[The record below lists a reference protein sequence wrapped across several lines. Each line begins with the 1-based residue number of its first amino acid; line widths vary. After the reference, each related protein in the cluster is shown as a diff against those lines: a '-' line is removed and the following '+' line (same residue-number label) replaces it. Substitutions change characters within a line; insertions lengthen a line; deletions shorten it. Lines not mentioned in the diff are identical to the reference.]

1 MVPSTSTILISPAE
15 LSYLRSSLA
24 LVPPIRPDART
35 STQFRPLMAE
45 IDILPSTNGS
55 ARMVWGDGG
64 ECVVGIKAEVE
75 PTVDGKR
82 RDWVEV
88 GVEVQGQR
96 DDDPLG
102 VFLGMTV
109 GESLLTPTSTLTE
122 RLVITAKFHWKL
134 YIDVCAQIT
143 SFGVFLIG
151 MIQILLITP
160 PLSHPTTLLSLST
173 NLAFRSTRIPR
184 LISESD
190 EDPIF
195 DDDWDASFPLYPTT
209 CQLPPITLLVVSVEG
224 NIFFDPT
231 REELSVGDYVL
242 AVSLASNSANNTPKV
257 IGVRTLESGI
267 GGMTTEVK
275 DGSGGVVA
283 ASLGGVKRGIIKR
296 IIKES
301 LSVGKEVFESLQGT
315 VDAN

>member
-1 MVPSTSTILISPAE
+1 MHTVWIQFQVLRLIFQLNAYTNTTKMVPSTSTILISPAE

-109 GESLLTPTSTLTE
+109 SESLLTPTSTLTE

-143 SFGVFLIG
+143 SFGFFLIG
-151 MIQILLITP
+151 MI
-160 PLSHPTTLLSLST
+160 
-173 NLAFRSTRIPR
+173 
-184 LISESD
+184 
-190 EDPIF
+190 
-195 DDDWDASFPLYPTT
+195 
-209 CQLPPITLLVVSVEG
+209 
-224 NIFFDPT
+224 
-231 REELSVGDYVL
+231 
-242 AVSLASNSANNTPKV
+242 
-257 IGVRTLESGI
+257 
-267 GGMTTEVK
+267 
-275 DGSGGVVA
+275 
-283 ASLGGVKRGIIKR
+283 
-296 IIKES
+296 
-301 LSVGKEVFESLQGT
+301 
-315 VDAN
+315 